1 MALFAWGEFGWKF
14 FVSLLP
20 PLSLLFLNNF
30 INFSSA
36 SMFDMKSIFVD
47 SSSAINYSNASALH
61 RTYYDGLSSLVP
73 FDHDRLLSEMID
85 DFYR

>member
-61 RTYYDGLSSLVP
+61 RTYYDGLCISKSSLVL
-73 FDHDRLLSEMID
+73 FDHDRLLSD
-85 DFYR
+85 DD